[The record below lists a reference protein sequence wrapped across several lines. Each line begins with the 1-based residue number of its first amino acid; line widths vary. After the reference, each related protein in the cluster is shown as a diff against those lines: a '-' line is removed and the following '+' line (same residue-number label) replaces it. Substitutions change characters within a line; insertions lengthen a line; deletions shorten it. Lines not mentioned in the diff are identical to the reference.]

1 MDSMPRWQKNLPT
14 YLTFSRMVMAL
25 PIAVFMNHPS
35 LGTRLACAI
44 LFILASATDY
54 LDGYFARKWNAMT
67 NWGKFMDPIADKV
80 LVTAILVMFIPPDKI
95 EPWMVI
101 ILVCRDLLI
110 GGLRSIA
117 AADQMV
123 IAAGTGGKWKTALQM
138 VAIPSVM
145 IGDSLWDIPFTKI
158 GNGMLWAA
166 TVLSLTSA
174 VQYFYAYE
182 KARLVRGKP
191 SSP

>member
-1 MDSMPRWQKNLPT
+1 
-14 YLTFSRMVMAL
+14 MVLAL
-25 PIAVFMNHPS
+25 PIALLMNHPS
-35 LGTRLACAI
+35 LGTRLCAAV
-44 LFILASATDY
+44 LFMLASLTDY
-54 LDGYFARKWNAMT
+54 YDGYFARKWNVMS

-80 LVTAILVMFIPPDKI
+80 LVTTILVMFLPPGKI

-123 IAAGTGGKWKTALQM
+123 IAAGAGGKWKTALQM

-145 IGDSLWDIPFTKI
+145 VGDGLWDIPFHQI
-158 GNGMLWAA
+158 GNAMLWVS

-174 VQYFYAYE
+174 VQYFWAYE
-182 KARLVRGKP
+182 KARLIRGKP
-191 SSP
+191 SNP